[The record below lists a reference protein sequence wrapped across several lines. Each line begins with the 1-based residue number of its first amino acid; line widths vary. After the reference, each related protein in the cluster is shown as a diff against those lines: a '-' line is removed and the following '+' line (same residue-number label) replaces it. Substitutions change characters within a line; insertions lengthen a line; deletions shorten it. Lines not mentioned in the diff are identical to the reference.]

1 MEKNKACGQAVLPDD
16 ISHLQ
21 SNNYRK
27 SQKCLPKAIPIR
39 NTTSCQQALEKPISK
54 QLILRITTPT
64 AMIVCLP
71 MYLLQP
77 AIRSDVKPVMI
88 LANVNTAMK
97 AGPAK
102 IWYSIPLPVQL
113 YSHLGSAIQMLPFS
127 NLSQKLTADVS
138 LELTASHFWSP
149 NWTSENSNHIG
160 ILIGY
165 AVKKEQI

>member
-1 MEKNKACGQAVLPDD
+1 MKTLYG
-16 ISHLQ
+16 LQ
-21 SNNYRK
+21 
-27 SQKCLPKAIPIR
+27 
-39 NTTSCQQALEKPISK
+39 
-54 QLILRITTPT
+54 
-64 AMIVCLP
+64 MCLP

-165 AVKKEQI
+165 AVKKNRFKICMIVTCAFSASSSRFLKHNEPRIAQLKNT